1 MNTIELII
9 EPRTAQIGDEFEV
22 KRILPFRAR
31 RMVGPFIFLDEMGP
45 MTVSTDGSADVLP
58 HPHIGL
64 STVTYLFEGELI
76 HRDSLG
82 TYQSIL
88 PGEVNWMTAGRGIV
102 HSERFR
108 KTESG
113 HSRVYGIQAWVA
125 LPQALEETEP
135 SFAHYAKSELPV
147 FEKNGVRI
155 QLIAGSAW
163 EFSSPVKT
171 HSPLFY
177 LSTEFSPEQQL
188 VFDACGQEA
197 AFYLA
202 QGEVRIDGE
211 TIAAPKLVVL
221 KTGASIEISAT
232 KKSLGMLL
240 GGEAL
245 DGPRFIS
252 WNFVSSSKERLD
264 QARDDWKAQRFPKIP
279 GETGFVPFPEK

>member
-1 MNTIELII
+1 MSSIDVLID
-9 EPRTAQIGDEFEV
+9 PRPAKIGDEFEV

-64 STVTYLFEGELI
+64 STVTYLFEGELM

-82 TYQSIL
+82 TLQAIL

-113 HSRVYGIQAWVA
+113 HARVYGIQAWVA
-125 LPQALEETEP
+125 LPKPFEETEP
-135 SFAHYAKSELPV
+135 SFAHYGKDALPV
-147 FEKNGVRI
+147 FEKNGVRM
-155 QLIAGSAW
+155 QLIAGQAW

-171 HSPLFY
+171 HSSLFY
-177 LSTEFSPEQQL
+177 LSAEFESDQSL
-188 VFDACGQEA
+188 SFDARGEEA
-197 AFYLA
+197 AFYIA
-202 QGEVRIDGE
+202 EGEVLIDGE
-211 TIAAPKLVVL
+211 TITAPKLVVF
-221 KTGASIEISAT
+221 KTGAPIEIKAS
-232 KKSLGMLL
+232 KKTRGMIL
-240 GGEAL
+240 GGEPM

-264 QARDDWKAQRFPKIP
+264 QARDDWKAQKFPPVP

>member
-1 MNTIELII
+1 VNSIASLID
-9 EPRTAQIGDEFEV
+9 PRPAKIGDEFEV

-31 RMVGPFIFLDEMGP
+31 RTVGPFIFLDEMGP
-45 MTVSTDGSADVLP
+45 MTVSTDGSSDVLP

-64 STVTYLFEGELI
+64 STVTYLFEGELM

-82 TYQSIL
+82 TLQAIL

-102 HSERFR
+102 QSERFR

-113 HSRVYGIQAWVA
+113 HSRVYGIKAWVA
-125 LPQALEETEP
+125 LPQAFEETEP
-135 SFAHYAKSELPV
+135 SFAHYSKAELPL
-147 FEKNGVRI
+147 FEKNGVQI
-155 QLIAGSAW
+155 QLIAGQAW

-177 LSTEFSPEQQL
+177 LSTDFSANQIL
-188 VFDACGQEA
+188 AFDARGQEA

-202 QGEVRIDGE
+202 LGEVRVDGQ
-211 TIAAPKLVVL
+211 TIAAPKLVVF
-221 KTGASIEISAT
+221 KTGASIEITAT

-240 GGEAL
+240 GGETL

-252 WNFVSSSKERLD
+252 WNFVSSSQERLA
-264 QARDDWKAQRFPKIP
+264 QAREDGKARRFPKIP